1 MLPYTME
8 QESVT
13 RPNKTS
19 VHAHEFHVQI
29 RRGGGGG
36 GGDRGLGTP
45 PGKSQVANH
54 KVGKEAKNR
63 YLMRHLAQLVGG
75 TSFSLY
81 G

>member
-29 RRGGGGG
+29 QRRRGGEGG
-36 GGDRGLGTP
+36 RGLGPP

-54 KVGKEAKNR
+54 KVGKEPLSNVPPSAVSWR
-63 YLMRHLAQLVGG
+63 Y
-75 TSFSLY
+75 
-81 G
+81 